1 MFKRLR
7 KALQLKPAA
16 FQPASSPAVAE
27 AHESKEARENQ
38 KVQQQNENS
47 SGVAASSGPKPE
59 KHVSFSENVQVKVR
73 TPSSPSS
80 PSSPIHPSCNPES
93 GFIFP
98 KPSDEQSP
106 SIPSSSILA
115 RYYASADN
123 TAPSSE
129 TQCNPQSA
137 TFRGKTLSQRM
148 QILYESGLVSQGIF
162 TAPDST
168 DNQVESSDQCCGHG
182 GNSNELSV
190 DVAGAC
196 GGYDHD

>member
-16 FQPASSPAVAE
+16 FQPASSVAMVE

-47 SGVAASSGPKPE
+47 SEGAASKEPKYE
-59 KHVSFSENVQVKVR
+59 KHVSFSDNVLVKVR
-73 TPSSPSS
+73 TPSPI
-80 PSSPIHPSCNPES
+80 SPISPSCNLES

-98 KPSDEQSP
+98 KQPDEQSHP
-106 SIPSSSILA
+106 ISSSAILA
-115 RYYASADN
+115 RYYASSES
-123 TAPSSE
+123 TATSPE
-129 TQCNPQSA
+129 TQCNPKSGI
-137 TFRGKTLSQRM
+137 FNGKPLEQRM
-148 QILYESGLVSQGIF
+148 KMLCEASLVSQGILPK
-162 TAPDST
+162 PDST
-168 DNQVESSDQCCGHG
+168 DDQVKNSDQYSC
-182 GNSNELSV
+182 EEFSV

>member
-16 FQPASSPAVAE
+16 FQPASSVAMVE
-27 AHESKEARENQ
+27 AHESKETRESQ

-98 KPSDEQSP
+98 KTPDEQSYP
-106 SIPSSSILA
+106 IPSSSILA
-115 RYYASADN
+115 RYYADAKN
-123 TAPSSE
+123 TGTSSD
-129 TQCNPQSA
+129 TQRNPQSA
-137 TFRGKTLSQRM
+137 IFSGKSLSKRM
-148 QILYESGLVSQGIF
+148 QIIYESSLMSQGIF
-162 TAPDST
+162 TKPDNT
-168 DNQVESSDQCCGHG
+168 DDQEENSDQC
-182 GNSNELSV
+182 SYEELSV

-196 GGYDHD
+196 GGYDHDG